1 MGDYYSRGEGFRQ
14 SEPVGEPD
22 LGFEALKEYKSGKK
36 MPVMEV
42 FGPTI
47 QGEGMVVGRKTMFV
61 RTGGCDY
68 SCSWCDSAFTWN
80 GEQKAEMLT
89 AQQVWDRLIAVGSFD
104 GKLNFNHVTISGGNP
119 ALIGDAMN
127 EFLDICDAHDVA
139 VGLETQ
145 GSRWQDWMYKISD
158 LTISPKPPSS
168 TMVTNWDMLDDI
180 IIRLA
185 FSPHACFTD
194 FSLKV
199 VIFDDADFEFA
210 KTVHKRYEQQTMGMP
225 FYVSVGNEDAKEE
238 GKIAG
243 RLLDKLDWLWGKV
256 LADPEC
262 NDWRP
267 LPQLHTLVW
276 DNKRGV

>member
-1 MGDYYSRGEGFRQ
+1 MGDYQSRGEGFTAEKPARIN
-14 SEPVGEPD
+14 
-22 LGFEALKEYKSGKK
+22 K

-80 GEQKAEMLT
+80 GTQKADMMT
-89 AQQVWDRLIAVGSFD
+89 AAVVWERLLQASGYKYD

-119 ALIGDAMN
+119 ALIKGAMDDL
-127 EFLDICDAHDVA
+127 FDIFDKHMVK

-145 GSRWQDWMYKISD
+145 GSRWQDWFLRVSD

-168 TMVTNWDMLDDI
+168 GMETNWEKLDEI
-180 IIRLA
+180 VEKL
-185 FSPHACFTD
+185 FVGGVNFT
-194 FSLKV
+194 LKV
-199 VIFDDADFEFA
+199 VIFDDKDFEYA
-210 KTVHKRYEQQTMGMP
+210 KQVYQRYWPHDQTNIP
-225 FYVSVGNEDAKEE
+225 FYVSVGNEDAYEE

-243 RLLDKLDWLWGKV
+243 RLLEKLDWLWNKV
-256 LADPEC
+256 LEDPEC
-262 NDWRP
+262 NNWRP